1 MILNS
6 INSGRA
12 YVSLYPANT
21 SQAFKILSQN
31 YFVRSIK
38 NGGRA
43 GERLSIILEGPP
55 GVAMGEKEF
64 GGVIAV
70 LESFIPERAPAPA
83 MSVAELSEG
92 QFKRHN

>member
-1 MILNS
+1 MILES
-6 INSGRA
+6 IVKGCA
-12 YVSLYPANT
+12 YVSVNPVDV
-21 SQAFKILSQN
+21 SGAFKILSQN

-92 QFKRHN
+92 QFKRRN